1 MSNTETARVD
11 EPLTETHTGTHLN
24 LVKLYLA
31 IGILVYALMM
41 IAGVALR
48 ASQGA
53 SILEMNPLLFYQ
65 IMTLHGAGMIG
76 VTGVAG
82 LAVNWYFLSRHVLL
96 STKVFFIALLLILL
110 AVVMIIGSILIG
122 KFAAGWTFLYP
133 LPAKPLGTWSIA
145 SAITFAAGL
154 IVLGVAFLLVYLDM
168 AIAISKKYGNIAK
181 GLGLHMLFGRAPV
194 DKTHS
199 TTVVAS
205 CMVIIV
211 NVLGIAV
218 GAVVLIMTIANLM
231 SPSIA
236 PDALLMKHLIYFF
249 GHVFINASIY
259 SAVTAVYE
267 ILPKYTNRSWPISKP
282 FLAAWFAATFMV
294 MAVYPHHL
302 LMDFAIPPWAAMLG
316 QIMSYTSG
324 IPVLVVTAFGGL
336 VLIYRSGIRWDAS
349 SSLLLLG
356 LFGWAAG
363 VVPAVIDGII
373 RVNLVMHNTMWV
385 PGHFHFYLLLGM
397 LPMVLGFAAYLTAN
411 GEQGKS
417 NKIPVYVYAAG
428 GISLCLSFLVSGA
441 QSVPRR
447 FAVHEESWQWL
458 GNVGAVSGTVVL
470 LATLL
475 IALPIL
481 VRLPG
486 ASLGRVAK

>member
-1 MSNTETARVD
+1 MSITETAHNS
-11 EPLTETHTGTHLN
+11 EAQTITHTADHLN

-48 ASQGA
+48 AAQGA
-53 SILEMNPLLFYQ
+53 SYLNISPKLFYE
-65 IMTLHGAGMIG
+65 IMTLHGAGMVG
-76 VTGVAG
+76 VTGLAG

-96 STKVFFIALLLILL
+96 STKVFLITLLLSLV
-110 AVVMIIGSILIG
+110 AVAMIIGSILIG

-133 LPAKPLGTWSIA
+133 LPAISLGVWSIA
-145 SAITFAAGL
+145 SAVTFAAGL

-168 AIAISKKYGNIAK
+168 AIAISRKYGNIAR
-181 GLGLHMLFGRAPV
+181 GLGLHMLFRRAPV
-194 DKTHS
+194 DTSHP

-205 CMVIIV
+205 SMVIIV
-211 NVLGIAV
+211 NVAGIAV
-218 GAVVLIMTIANLM
+218 GAVVLIMTIANLI

-259 SAVTAVYE
+259 SAITAVYE
-267 ILPKYTNRSWPISKP
+267 ILPKYTRRPWTVSKP

-302 LMDFAIPPWAAMLG
+302 LMDFAMPAWAAIAG
-316 QIMSYTSG
+316 QVISYTSG

-336 VLIYRSGIRWDAS
+336 MLVYRSGIRWDAC
-349 SSLLLLG
+349 SSLLVLG

-363 VVPAVIDGII
+363 VVPAVIDGVI
-373 RVNLVMHNTMWV
+373 RVNLVMHNTLWV

-397 LPMVLGFAAYLTAN
+397 LPMVLGFAAYLTTC

-417 NKIPVYVYAAG
+417 SKVPVYIYAAS
-428 GISLCLSFLVSGA
+428 GITLCVSFLVSG
-441 QSVPRR
+441 SLSIPRR

-458 GNVGAVSGTVVL
+458 GNVGAIAGGVVL
-470 LATLL
+470 VGTLL
-475 IALPIL
+475 ITLPIL
-481 VRLPG
+481 FRLRG
-486 ASLGRVAK
+486 ATLSEAQ

>member
-1 MSNTETARVD
+1 MSISEVALGD
-11 EPLTETHTGTHLN
+11 EPQVSPHTKGHLN

-41 IAGVALR
+41 IAGVAMR
-48 ASQGA
+48 AAQGA
-53 SILEMNPLLFYQ
+53 SLLQLNPQLFYQ
-65 IMTLHGAGMIG
+65 IMTLHGAGMVG
-76 VTGVAG
+76 VTGLAG
-82 LAVNWYFLSRHVLL
+82 LAVNWYFLSKHVLL
-96 STKVFFIALLLILL
+96 STRVFFIALLLSLL
-110 AVVMIIGSILIG
+110 AVLMIIGSILIG

-133 LPAKPLGTWSIA
+133 LPAKALGTWSIT
-145 SAITFAAGL
+145 SAVTFSAGL

-168 AIAISKKYGNIAK
+168 AIAISKKYGNLTK
-181 GLGLHMLFGRAPV
+181 GLGLHMLFGRAPI
-194 DKTHS
+194 DKTHP

-211 NVLGIAV
+211 NVAGIAV
-218 GAVVLIMTIANLM
+218 GAVVLVMTIANLI

-267 ILPKYTNRSWPISKP
+267 ILPRYTDRSWPISKP
-282 FLAAWFAATFMV
+282 FLAAWLAATFMV

-302 LMDFAIPPWAAMLG
+302 LMDFAMPPWAAMVG
-316 QIMSYTSG
+316 QIVSYASG

-336 VLIYRSGIRWDAS
+336 TLIYRSGIRWDAA
-349 SSLLLLG
+349 SSLLILG

-363 VVPAVIDGII
+363 VVPAVIDGVI
-373 RVNLVMHNTMWV
+373 RVNMVMHNTLWV

-397 LPMVLGFAAYLTAN
+397 LPMVLGFAAYLVSH

-417 NKIPVYVYAAG
+417 SKLPVYIYAAG
-428 GISLCLSFLVSGA
+428 GISLCMSFLVSGS
-441 QSVPRR
+441 QSIPRR
-447 FAVHEESWQWL
+447 FAVHEASWQWL
-458 GNVGAVSGTVVL
+458 GNVGAVAGSVVL
-470 LATLL
+470 VGTLM

-481 VRLPG
+481 LRLPG
-486 ASLGRVAK
+486 ATLGDAK

>member
-1 MSNTETARVD
+1 MSGTDVAQSNV
-11 EPLTETHTGTHLN
+11 PQVKTHTKAHLN

-41 IAGVALR
+41 IAGVAMR
-48 ASQGA
+48 AAQGA
-53 SILEMNPLLFYQ
+53 SLFQLDATLFYQ

-76 VTGVAG
+76 VSGLAG
-82 LAVNWYFLSRHVLL
+82 LAVNWYFLSRYVVL
-96 STKVFFIALLLILL
+96 STKLFFIALLLSLI
-110 AVVMIIGSILIG
+110 AVVMIIGSILLG

-133 LPAKPLGTWSIA
+133 LPAKPLGAWSVT
-145 SAITFAAGL
+145 SAITFTAGL

-168 AIAISKKYGNIAK
+168 AIAISKKYGNIIK
-181 GLGLHMLFGRAPV
+181 GLGLHMLFRRGPV
-194 DKTHS
+194 DADHP

-205 CMVIIV
+205 SMVIIV
-211 NVLGIAV
+211 NVAGIAV
-218 GAVVLIMTIANLM
+218 GAIVLIMTIANLIA
-231 SPSIA
+231 PSIA

-249 GHVFINASIY
+249 GHVFINATIY

-267 ILPKYTNRSWPISKP
+267 ILPRYTNRPWGISKP
-282 FLAAWFAATFMV
+282 FLTAWFAATFMV

-302 LMDFAIPPWAAMLG
+302 LMDFAMPPWAAVLG
-316 QIMSYTSG
+316 QIVSYTSG

-349 SSLLLLG
+349 SSLLVLG

-373 RVNLVMHNTMWV
+373 RVNMVMHNTLWV

-397 LPMVLGFAAYLTAN
+397 LPMVLGFAAYLAKN
-411 GEQGKS
+411 GEQGTS
-417 NKIPVYVYAAG
+417 SRVPVYIYTAG
-428 GISLCLSFLVSGA
+428 GVALCLSFLVSG
-441 QSVPRR
+441 SLSIPRR
-447 FAVHEESWQWL
+447 FAVHLESWQWL
-458 GNVGAVSGTVVL
+458 GNVGAIAGTVVL
-470 LATLL
+470 VGTLL

-481 VRLPG
+481 YRLPG
-486 ASLGRVAK
+486 ATLEDAS